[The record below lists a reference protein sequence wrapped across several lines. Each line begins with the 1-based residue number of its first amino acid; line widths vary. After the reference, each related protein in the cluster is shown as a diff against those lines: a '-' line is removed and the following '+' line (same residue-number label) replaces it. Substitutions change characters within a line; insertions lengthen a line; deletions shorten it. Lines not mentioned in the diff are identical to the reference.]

1 MSGDDKPEC
10 LKRKHSHLKHLS
22 SRLGDNLEEDGDRYE
37 EIIER
42 FADVEHEVS
51 VYSSLIHQLGP
62 DQGELCTQL
71 LEDGKCLVLKVHSSP
86 HTRTLLCHL
95 FCVCVLEGGGGFL
108 MILLNVVKM
117 WFLPSASPPPPSTH
131 SQPTINHPPTL
142 QYHVMHC
149 DAPRGCRSAIAP
161 LSCASSPHSQQTDS
175 SRGQRTASSSS
186 ARPPSKVQS
195 GQCLNFFFGG
205 GGKAGSLTH
214 THTRAHP
221 NRLTDTHTLSLCVA
235 AGTYRMYAS
244 LQDHCFDI
252 AGAFTNPQVV

>member
-1 MSGDDKPEC
+1 MPRAEGAQQST
-10 LKRKHSHLKHLS
+10 HTH
-22 SRLGDNLEEDGDRYE
+22 
-37 EIIER
+37 
-42 FADVEHEVS
+42 A
-51 VYSSLIHQLGP
+51 YSSVACSAFVFWRGW
-62 DQGELCTQL
+62 
-71 LEDGKCLVLKVHSSP
+71 
-86 HTRTLLCHL
+86 
-95 FCVCVLEGGGGFL
+95 GGFL

-186 ARPPSKVQS
+186 AQPPSKVQS

-221 NRLTDTHTLSLCVA
+221 NRLTDTHTLSVCGRRDVPYVRVA
-235 AGTYRMYAS
+235 AGS
-244 LQDHCFDI
+244 LL
-252 AGAFTNPQVV
+252 